1 MITVKFFTERG
12 EIKGFEVKGHSGLAE
27 RGNDILCAAVSSA
40 CYMTVNTLTEVLKAN
55 VDAEVGEEGYMKA
68 VVHDAAKEAENLLKG
83 FQIHI
88 SELAKDYRKN
98 LKVIYGGAENA

>member
-1 MITVKFFTERG
+1 MITVKFFTERKR
-12 EIKGFEVKGHSGLAE
+12 IHGFEVKGHSGLAE

-40 CYMTVNTLTEVLKAN
+40 CYMTVNTLTEVLKVDVN
-55 VDAEVGEEGYMKA
+55 VQVDENGYMKA
-68 VVHDAAKEAENLLKG
+68 VVSELTEEAENLLNG

-88 SELAKDYRKN
+88 NALAKDYRKN

>member
-1 MITVKFFTERG
+1 MITVKFFTERKR
-12 EIKGFEVKGHSGLAE
+12 IRGFEVKGHSGLAE

-40 CYMTVNTLTEVLKAN
+40 CYMTVNTLTEVLK
-55 VDAEVGEEGYMKA
+55 VDVDVQVNEDGYMKA
-68 VVHDAAKEAENLLKG
+68 VVSDLTEEAENLLKG

-88 SELAKDYRKN
+88 NALANDYRKN